1 MMLIKQVK
9 GRVEMGQALR
19 VLSGLEEKVNS
30 RENALKLGIAKLAQV
45 GPLKFELKEISKEAG
60 LTPSMFNYY
69 FKNRDLFIQE
79 CAITAYADYVEQMV
93 AITKEYSF
101 PAKDRLK
108 KWISFQIKWT
118 TDFVGIAMVLNYPNL
133 TISKDVSE
141 NVEFSQSLRENSTRN
156 LEHLGR
162 LILEIYKIDVS
173 EDSKIESIMAK
184 NPLIAMQV
192 GHIGW
197 LAFGIS
203 NWVAG
208 SHSPTRY
215 LQETDFDPRKVID
228 PLINEILKFNH

>member
-1 MMLIKQVK
+1 MNGAVELISVP
-9 GRVEMGQALR
+9 
-19 VLSGLEEKVNS
+19 EETVSS
-30 RENALKLGIAKLAQV
+30 RENALTLGIAKLAKV
-45 GPLKFELKEISKEAG
+45 GPLKFEIKEISKDAG

-79 CAITAYADYVEQMV
+79 CAISAYSVYVDQMV
-93 AITKEYSF
+93 AITKEYSN

-141 NVEFSQSLRENSTRN
+141 ITEFSDSLRKNSTRN

-162 LILEIYKIDVS
+162 LILEIYEIDV
-173 EDSKIESIMAK
+173 ENDSKIESIMAK
-184 NPLIAMQV
+184 NPMIAMQV

-228 PLINEILKFNH
+228 PLINEILKFNN